1 MDITEAD
8 SEKRIKKYIANMPS
22 LSTTIAMVLKV
33 CNSPDTT
40 ANDLNRVIALD
51 PVLTGNVLK
60 LINSAYYSMRDRV
73 TSLTKAIIMLGM
85 NTIKNLAIS
94 TAILGTLNKTKP
106 VKVSS
111 IDAFWEHSI
120 SVGTAAKIIASMPE
134 LGLKNRDEFFV
145 AGLMHDIGKI
155 PLINCFPDSYALVDQ
170 AVQEDGVA
178 IIRAENKFL
187 GVNHSQIGKQIAGKW
202 GISGAIYET
211 ICYHHFSFTADV
223 DNTQLVQVI
232 ALADI
237 FAKTLGGKEDKG
249 LTGEPDMVCK
259 LNDSLLI
266 NMLDKMNIDHNSLL
280 AIKGVV
286 IDELEKAKEFLHIA
300 QKG

>member
-1 MDITEAD
+1 MSALETN
-8 SEKRIKKYIANMPS
+8 SEKKIRKYIAHMPS
-22 LSTTIAMVLKV
+22 LSTTISMVLKV

-94 TAILGTLNKTKP
+94 TAILGTLNKTKS
-106 VKVSS
+106 VKASS

-120 SVGTAAKIIASMPE
+120 CVGTAAKIIASMPE
-134 LGLKNRDEFFV
+134 LGLKNKDEFFV
-145 AGLMHDIGKI
+145 AGLLHDIGKI
-155 PLINCFPDSYALVDQ
+155 PLINCFTKDYALVEK
-170 AVQEDGVA
+170 VVKEEGVA
-178 IIRAENKFL
+178 IIRAENKL
-187 GVNHSQIGKQIAGKW
+187 LKINHSQIGKQIAGKW
-202 GISGAIYET
+202 GIAGAIYET
-211 ICYHHFSFTADV
+211 ICYHHFPFTADV
-223 DNTQLVQVI
+223 ENTQVVQII

-237 FAKTLGGKEDKG
+237 FAKILEEKKSNE
-249 LTGEPDMVCK
+249 LTEGHDMVFN

-266 NMLDKMNIDHNSLL
+266 NMLDKMNIDHNSLSG
-280 AIKGVV
+280 IEGIIV
-286 IDELEKAKEFLHIA
+286 DELEKAKEFLHIA

>member
-1 MDITEAD
+1 MDVLEAD
-8 SEKRIKKYIANMPS
+8 SEKKIKKYISNMPS
-22 LSTTIAMVLKV
+22 LSTTISMVLKV

-40 ANDLNRVIALD
+40 AIDLNRVITLD

-60 LINSAYYSMRDRV
+60 LINSAYYSLRDRV

-94 TAILGTLNKTKP
+94 TAILGTLNKTKS
-106 VKVSS
+106 VKASS
-111 IDAFWEHSI
+111 VDAFWEHSI
-120 SVGTAAKIIASMPE
+120 CVGTAAKIIASIPE
-134 LGLKNRDEFFV
+134 LDLKNKDEFFV

-155 PLINCFPDSYALVDQ
+155 PLINCFPENYAIMEK
-170 AVQEDGVA
+170 AVKEDGVA

-187 GVNHSQIGKQIAGKW
+187 GVNHSQVGKKIADKW
-202 GISGAIYET
+202 GIAGSIYET
-211 ICYHHFSFTADV
+211 ICHHHFPFTADV
-223 DNTQLVQVI
+223 ENTQVVQIV

-237 FAKTLGGKEDKG
+237 FAKTLEKKDTNE
-249 LTGEPDMVCK
+249 LTEEADVVFN

-266 NMLDKMNIDHNSLL
+266 NMLDKMNISHDSML
-280 AIKGVV
+280 AIESAIVN
-286 IDELEKAKEFLHIA
+286 ELEKAKEFLHIA

>member
-1 MDITEAD
+1 MVTLEAD
-8 SEKRIKKYIANMPS
+8 SEKKIKKYIANMPS

-40 ANDLNRVIALD
+40 ANDLNRVIAMD

-60 LINSAYYSMRDRV
+60 LINSAYYSMRDSV

-94 TAILGTLNKTKP
+94 TAILGTLNKTKSN
-106 VKVSS
+106 KTSS
-111 IDAFWEHSI
+111 IDTFWEHSI
-120 SVGTAAKIIASMPE
+120 CVGSAAKIIASMPE

-145 AGLMHDIGKI
+145 AGLLHDIGKI
-155 PLINCFPDSYALVDQ
+155 PLINCFPKKNVLVEK
-170 AVQEDGVA
+170 AVKEDGVA
-178 IIRAENKFL
+178 VIRAENRFI

-202 GISGAIYET
+202 GIEGAIHET
-211 ICYHHFSFTADV
+211 ICYHHFPFSADV
-223 DNTQLVQVI
+223 DNPKLVQVV

-237 FAKTLGGKEDKG
+237 FSKTLEEKESNE
-249 LTGEPDMVCK
+249 LTGESDMVFN
-259 LNDSLLI
+259 LDDSLLI
-266 NMLDKMNIDHNSLL
+266 TMLDKMNIRHGSLL
-280 AIKGVV
+280 DMEEVI

>member
-1 MDITEAD
+1 MSSLGTD
-8 SEKRIKKYIANMPS
+8 SEKKIKKYISNMPS
-22 LSTTIAMVLKV
+22 LSTTISMVLKV

-60 LINSAYYSMRDRV
+60 LINSAYYSLRDRV

-94 TAILGTLNKTKP
+94 TAILGTLNKTKS
-106 VKVSS
+106 VKTSS

-120 SVGTAAKIIASMPE
+120 CVGTAAKIIASMP
-134 LGLKNRDEFFV
+134 GQAMKNKDEFFV
-145 AGLMHDIGKI
+145 AGLLNDIGKN
-155 PLINCFPDSYALVDQ
+155 PLINCFPKEYDLVEKVVKD
-170 AVQEDGVA
+170 EGGA
-178 IIRAENKFL
+178 IIRAENKLL
-187 GVNHSQIGKQIAGKW
+187 GINHSQIGKQIAGKW
-202 GISGAIYET
+202 SIEGAIYET
-211 ICYHHFSFTADV
+211 ICYHHFPFSADV
-223 DNTQLVQVI
+223 ENSQVVQII

-237 FAKTLGGKEDKG
+237 FSKTIEKNESNE
-249 LTGEPDMVCK
+249 LTDGADMVFN

-266 NMLDKMNIDHNSLL
+266 NMLDKMNIDPESLSDL
-280 AIKGVV
+280 EEIIV
-286 IDELEKAKEFLHIA
+286 DEFEKAKEFLHIA